1 MKEKKYIIENQRE
14 LIFSYLSI
22 GCVIGIILFFIAG
35 GSDENK
41 SFFFIINSIHIGF
54 IATLFFLHYFNK
66 ISTVAAI
73 TTFALISQIEISI
86 ECIIM
91 AMENT
96 PFSIS
101 LILGNITLIGLLL
114 IFMVISYIPHIPAI
128 ITVISTLTYSY
139 CIYITQNETLTEVAL
154 PIFVAFVV
162 VSLMSRHLTKNISNM
177 QKENI
182 RYEIEQ
188 ETILGFL
195 NMDKQQVFRF
205 IEIMKS
211 KGLTMSQTEEVLE
224 LLGKETRE
232 KIESGV
238 KMMIQN
244 KEQNIE
250 YLKQHAKTLTPSELS
265 VCELILDN
273 KNISAISAI
282 TGKSVSNITST
293 RSHIRNKLNLKKD
306 ENLREA
312 LLRITKQKK

>member
-1 MKEKKYIIENQRE
+1 MKEEKHIIENQRE

-22 GCVIGIILFFIAG
+22 GCTIGIILFLITG
-35 GSDENK
+35 GNDENK
-41 SFFFIINSIHIGF
+41 NFFFIINSIHISF
-54 IATLFFLHYFNK
+54 IILLFLLHYFKK

-73 TTFALISQIEISI
+73 IAFALISQIEISV

-91 AMENT
+91 AIKNT

-114 IFMVISYIPHIPAI
+114 IFMVISYIPYIPSI
-128 ITVISTLTYSY
+128 ITFISALTYAY
-139 CIYITQNETLTEVAL
+139 CIYTTQNETLIEVAL
-154 PIFVAFVV
+154 PIFVAFIV
-162 VSLMSRHLTKNISNM
+162 VSLMSRHLTQNISNM

-182 RYEIEQ
+182 KYEIEQ
-188 ETILGFL
+188 NTILGFL
-195 NMDKQQVFRF
+195 KMDRQQVFRF
-205 IEIMKS
+205 IEIMRD

-224 LLGKETRE
+224 LLGKENRE

-238 KMMIQN
+238 RKMIQN
-244 KEQNIE
+244 NEQNIE
-250 YLKQHAKTLTPSELS
+250 RLKQYAKTLTPSELS

-293 RSHIRNKLNLKKD
+293 RCHIRNKLKLKT
-306 ENLREA
+306 EETLREA
-312 LLRITKQKK
+312 LLKITKQKK

>member
-1 MKEKKYIIENQRE
+1 
-14 LIFSYLSI
+14 
-22 GCVIGIILFFIAG
+22 
-35 GSDENK
+35 
-41 SFFFIINSIHIGF
+41 
-54 IATLFFLHYFNK
+54 
-66 ISTVAAI
+66 
-73 TTFALISQIEISI
+73 
-86 ECIIM
+86 
-91 AMENT
+91 
-96 PFSIS
+96 
-101 LILGNITLIGLLL
+101 
-114 IFMVISYIPHIPAI
+114 
-128 ITVISTLTYSY
+128 
-139 CIYITQNETLTEVAL
+139 
-154 PIFVAFVV
+154 
-162 VSLMSRHLTKNISNM
+162 M

-224 LLGKETRE
+224 LLGKGTRE

-238 KMMIQN
+238 RRMIQN
-244 KEQNIE
+244 NEQNIE
-250 YLKQHAKTLTPSELS
+250 RLKQYADTLTPSELLM
-265 VCELILDN
+265 CELILDN

>member
-22 GCVIGIILFFIAG
+22 GCIIGIVLFLITG

-41 SFFFIINSIHIGF
+41 KFFFIINSIHISF
-54 IATLFFLHYFNK
+54 IILLFFLHYFKK

-73 TTFALISQIEISI
+73 IAFALISQIEISV
-86 ECIIM
+86 ECIVM
-91 AMENT
+91 AIKNT

-114 IFMVISYIPHIPAI
+114 IFMVISYIPYIPSI
-128 ITVISTLTYSY
+128 ITFISALTYTY
-139 CIYITQNETLTEVAL
+139 CIYRTQNETLIEVAL

-162 VSLMSRHLTKNISNM
+162 VSLMNRHLTQNISNM

-188 ETILGFL
+188 KTILGFL

-224 LLGKETRE
+224 LLGKETWE

-238 KMMIQN
+238 RRMIQN
-244 KEQNIE
+244 NEQNIE
-250 YLKQHAKTLTPSELS
+250 SLKQYADTLTPSELLM
-265 VCELILDN
+265 CELILDN

>member
-22 GCVIGIILFFIAG
+22 GCIIGIVLFLITG

-41 SFFFIINSIHIGF
+41 KFFFIINSIHISF
-54 IATLFFLHYFNK
+54 IILLFFLHYFKK

-73 TTFALISQIEISI
+73 
-86 ECIIM
+86 IM
-91 AMENT
+91 AIKNT

-114 IFMVISYIPHIPAI
+114 IFMVISYIPYIPSI
-128 ITVISTLTYSY
+128 ITFISALTYTY
-139 CIYITQNETLTEVAL
+139 CIYRTQNETLIEVAL

-162 VSLMSRHLTKNISNM
+162 VSLMNRHLTQNISNM

-188 ETILGFL
+188 KTILGFL

-224 LLGKETRE
+224 LLGKETWE

-238 KMMIQN
+238 RRMIQN
-244 KEQNIE
+244 NEQNIE
-250 YLKQHAKTLTPSELS
+250 RLKQYADTLTPSELLM
-265 VCELILDN
+265 CELILDN

>member
-114 IFMVISYIPHIPAI
+114 IFMVISYIPYIPAI

-177 QKENI
+177 QKKNI

-224 LLGKETRE
+224 LLGKETWE

-238 KMMIQN
+238 RRMIQN
-244 KEQNIE
+244 NEQNIE
-250 YLKQHAKTLTPSELS
+250 RLKQYADTLTPSELLM
-265 VCELILDN
+265 CELILDN

>member
-1 MKEKKYIIENQRE
+1 
-14 LIFSYLSI
+14 
-22 GCVIGIILFFIAG
+22 
-35 GSDENK
+35 
-41 SFFFIINSIHIGF
+41 
-54 IATLFFLHYFNK
+54 
-66 ISTVAAI
+66 
-73 TTFALISQIEISI
+73 
-86 ECIIM
+86 
-91 AMENT
+91 
-96 PFSIS
+96 
-101 LILGNITLIGLLL
+101 
-114 IFMVISYIPHIPAI
+114 
-128 ITVISTLTYSY
+128 
-139 CIYITQNETLTEVAL
+139 
-154 PIFVAFVV
+154 
-162 VSLMSRHLTKNISNM
+162 M

-211 KGLTMSQTEEVLE
+211 KGLTMSQTEEILE

-250 YLKQHAKTLTPSELS
+250 RLKQHAKTLTPSELS
-265 VCELILDN
+265 VCKLILDN

>member
-22 GCVIGIILFFIAG
+22 GCIIGIVLFLITG

-41 SFFFIINSIHIGF
+41 KFFFIINSIHISF
-54 IATLFFLHYFNK
+54 IILLFFLHYFKK

-73 TTFALISQIEISI
+73 IAFALISQIEISV
-86 ECIIM
+86 EC
-91 AMENT
+91 
-96 PFSIS
+96 
-101 LILGNITLIGLLL
+101 ILGNITLIGLLL
-114 IFMVISYIPHIPAI
+114 IFMVISYIPYIPSI
-128 ITVISTLTYSY
+128 ITFISALTYTY
-139 CIYITQNETLTEVAL
+139 CIYRTQNETLIEVAL

-162 VSLMSRHLTKNISNM
+162 VSLMNRHLTQNISNM

-188 ETILGFL
+188 KTILGFL

-224 LLGKETRE
+224 LLGKETWE

-238 KMMIQN
+238 RRMIQN
-244 KEQNIE
+244 NEQNNMPI
-250 YLKQHAKTLTPSELS
+250 H
-265 VCELILDN
+265 
-273 KNISAISAI
+273 
-282 TGKSVSNITST
+282 
-293 RSHIRNKLNLKKD
+293 
-306 ENLREA
+306 
-312 LLRITKQKK
+312 